1 MGWDS
6 TEAATAAPV
15 PRSVALPPPTL
26 NAAKTAEPTIR
37 IMEVLPF
44 ALTRTRCPTC
54 RPSNRRV
61 RGPRV
66 ICRGPAGAWPV
77 SRVRNPRPRSWSIPI
92 AGTTVP
98 LPPPG
103 AATLTCP

>member
-6 TEAATAAPV
+6 TEAETAAPV
-15 PRSVALPPPTL
+15 PRSVALPPPTV

-37 IMEVLPF
+37 IMEVLRF

-54 RPSNRRV
+54 RPSIRRV
-61 RGPRV
+61 RGPSV
-66 ICRGPAGAWPV
+66 ICPGPAGARPL
-77 SRVRNPRPRSWSIPI
+77 SRVRNLLPCSWSIPI
-92 AGTTVP
+92 AGTAAA
-98 LPPPG
+98 LPPG